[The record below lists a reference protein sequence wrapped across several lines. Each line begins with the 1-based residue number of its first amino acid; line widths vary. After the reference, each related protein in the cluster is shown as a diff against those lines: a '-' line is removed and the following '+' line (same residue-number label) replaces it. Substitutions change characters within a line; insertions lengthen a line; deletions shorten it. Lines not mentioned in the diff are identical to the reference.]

1 MIIQG
6 TTPTHTF
13 NLPFDSENIK
23 RARFVYS
30 QAGVVKIIK
39 DSTDTD
45 TAVTLDEGKASTTLA
60 QADTFNLDPD
70 VVVELVLR
78 LLTANDTAMET
89 KPVYMVCKG
98 SADKEV
104 LT

>member
-13 NLPFDSENIK
+13 NLPFDSENVK

-30 QAGVVKIIK
+30 QAGAVKIIK
-39 DSTDTD
+39 DTTDAD
-45 TAVTLDEGKASTTLA
+45 TAVTVAEGKASTKLT
-60 QADTFNLDPD
+60 QEDTFKLDPE

-78 LLTANDTAMET
+78 LLMNDDTALET
-89 KPVYMVCKG
+89 KPTYMVCAG